1 MPSYLNPNVVKLDA
15 IQDLAFQP
23 LDEEFA
29 FKSVDFAITN
39 YGTLKDFSIIVNNF
53 EQTQVN
59 VNIDYT
65 ESVIFDDNRIKDA
78 NDNYTTSFDVS
89 GQTLGNSGETS
100 YPLDDSGNRCYIPY
114 FYTKKVDKEIDG
126 ANNLPEEINF
136 GTKDT
141 VDYTKYDDSG
151 NVMYDDS
158 GNVITTPQTI
168 DRTGPDPAFNY
179 NMDLFNNNFLL
190 VKDPKRLLRGV
201 IYNIFVLEIFD
212 QIPNIS
218 NIDFTQESLRN
229 NGLFFVN
236 DPTGDVDGSGSLNDN
251 VEKRTKSELT
261 GIKTETEIFD
271 YWFKQSTIWHR
282 DYAIVQ
288 EEQSGIINFGY
299 GDILYILYNLKLTV
313 SRPSSVASGDAT
325 LSSALRV
332 GERGKLVSKITDS
345 VPITEKNVS
354 FILGWRVEPR
364 TAFTV
369 TVSYYWGYEDTQ
381 TDGGLLSKFQTLYE
395 SAGIGR
401 QNVIQI
407 ITEFISKIYDIP
419 YESINLKGITF
430 SSLEFVFDVMTP
442 DVIRNEADG
451 TFGYPDLSEAPHF
464 QPDQENPQGL
474 NLAETL
480 LEAVKERG
488 LPNESFVNLFQ
499 TDDGSVAD
507 VFFDSSGVLKYNDTH
522 LRDVSGVT
530 ASYTSTELII
540 EPEPEPEPQPEPEPE
555 PEQEPEPEP
564 ENPYDI
570 SYPEMLDATQLPR
583 WDQSTLK
590 YNNMGFNVHTINRTV
605 WPSDVND
612 ASGTMDFTIFLS
624 FEASFTSSAFVPN
637 SGQILDITVSEVE
650 TRYDIETSYA
660 SNTPADSAGYYF
672 AGVDRTGVDVG
683 DAAAN
688 PSFNI
693 NIGDTLVIK
702 ENVSFGYLATHPIK
716 IYKVDGAGA
725 DVGVVDD
732 DTGDITFTP
741 DTTTG
746 GIGTYK
752 YECTVSGHAASMVGT
767 INVSAMGEQTLINVS
782 AISKQN
788 IELSSSVSAW
798 SGDSTKNIEVG
809 TLGATST
816 SKYFL
821 CITNDSTNASFALY
835 ERKEGGV
842 VELLHTGGDSGGVIT
857 TPSLSSNPRN
867 EIMKVAINSTVHHSS
882 TAPPPAEPGA
892 GAGDYYGDSIGM
904 NFDYLK
910 FEMHFDDVGFENF
923 ENYVKNAKF

>member
-39 YGTLKDFSIIVNNF
+39 YGTLKDFSLIVNNF
-53 EQTQVN
+53 EKTQIN
-59 VNIDYT
+59 VNIDYSD
-65 ESVIFDDNRIKDA
+65 SVIFDDSRID
-78 NDNYTTSFDVS
+78 DGSGGYITPFDVNGS
-89 GQTLGNSGETS
+89 NLGNSGETS
-100 YPLDDSGNRCYIPY
+100 YPLDTSGNRCYIPY
-114 FYTKKVDKEIDG
+114 FYIKGVDPEIDG
-126 ANNLPEEINF
+126 ANNLPDEINF
-136 GTKDT
+136 GTTDEVEYATDPSGST
-141 VDYTKYDDSG
+141 VDYTL
-151 NVMYDDS
+151 
-158 GNVITTPQTI
+158 
-168 DRTGPDPAFNY
+168 DRTGDAGGFNY
-179 NMDLFNNNFLL
+179 NKNLFNNNFLL

-236 DPTGDVDGSGSLNDN
+236 DPTANINGSGTLNEN
-251 VEKRTKSELT
+251 VENRTKSELT

-332 GERGKLVSKITDS
+332 GERGQLVSKITDS

-381 TDGGLLSKFQTLYE
+381 TDGLLSKFETLYE

-430 SSLEFVFDVMTP
+430 SSLEFDFDVMTP

-451 TFGYPDLSEAPHF
+451 TFGYPERFKPDDSNPH
-464 QPDQENPQGL
+464 DL
-474 NLAETL
+474 NLAKTL
-480 LEAVKERG
+480 LEAVEERG
-488 LPNESFVNLFQ
+488 LPNESFVNIF
-499 TDDGSVAD
+499 TTNDDTIAD
-507 VFFDSSGVLKYNDTH
+507 VFFDSSGALKYVEADLT
-522 LRDVSGVT
+522 DASGVT

-570 SYPEMLDATQLPR
+570 SYPEMLDATQLPH
-583 WDQSTLK
+583 WDQSPTIQ
-590 YNNMGFNVHTINRTV
+590 YDNMGFNVHTIDRTA

-624 FEASFTSSAFVPN
+624 FEAWTNASTFVPN
-637 SGQILDITVSEVE
+637 SGEILDITVSEVE
-650 TRYDIETSYA
+650 TRYEIETSYA
-660 SNTPADSAGYYF
+660 SNTPAASAGYYF
-672 AGVDRTGVDVG
+672 IGADRGGGDVG
-683 DAAAN
+683 LRGAN
-688 PSFNI
+688 PSLNI

-702 ENVSFGYLATHPIK
+702 ENVSIGYLATHPIK
-716 IYKVDGAGA
+716 IYKDGSTA
-725 DVGVVDD
+725 DVGVADAD
-732 DTGDITFTP
+732 SGDITFIPNT
-741 DTTTG
+741 DTG
-746 GIGTYK
+746 GVGTYK
-752 YECTVSGHAASMVGT
+752 YECTVAGHATLMVGT

-782 AISKQN
+782 ATSKQN
-788 IELSSSVSAW
+788 IVLSSSVGAW
-798 SGDSTKNIEVG
+798 SGAASRSIEVG
-809 TLGATST
+809 TTISEGLVASSS

-821 CITNDSTNASFALY
+821 CITNNSTNASFALY
-835 ERKEGGV
+835 ERNSAGV
-842 VELLHTGGDSGGVIT
+842 VELLHTGSEGNAIKT

-867 EIMKVAINSTVHHSS
+867 EIMKVAINSTVLHST
-882 TAPPPAEPGA
+882 TADPDDYTANA
-892 GAGDYYGDSIGM
+892 YYGNSIGM

>member
-78 NDNYTTSFDVS
+78 NGNYTTPFDVS
-89 GQTLGNSGETS
+89 GQTIGNSGETS
-100 YPLDDSGNRCYIPY
+100 YPVDTSGNRCYIPY
-114 FYTKKVDKEIDG
+114 FYTKKVDKDIDG
-126 ANNLPEEINF
+126 ANNLPDEINF
-136 GTKDT
+136 GTIDT
-141 VDYTKYDDSG
+141 VEYPEIDETG
-151 NVMYDDS
+151 NVD
-158 GNVITTPQTI
+158 GFTTQTI
-168 DRTGPDPAFNY
+168 DRTGRLDGDFDY

-251 VEKRTKSELT
+251 VERRTDSELT

-288 EEQSGIINFGY
+288 EEQSGIINFGS

-325 LSSALRV
+325 LSSALGKNTL
-332 GERGKLVSKITDS
+332 GEIQRGKLVNKITDS

-364 TAFTV
+364 TVFNV
-369 TVSYYWGYEDTQ
+369 TVSYYWGYSDV
-381 TDGGLLSKFQTLYE
+381 DVANGILSKFETLYGN
-395 SAGIGR
+395 AGIGR

-407 ITEFISKIYDIP
+407 ITEFISTIYKIP
-419 YESINLKGITF
+419 YESINLNTINF
-430 SSLEFVFDVMTP
+430 SSLQFDFDVMTP
-442 DVIRNEADG
+442 DVNRDG
-451 TFGYPDLSEAPHF
+451 TDPDFGKPVDFDPNDPNPYDLELR
-464 QPDQENPQGL
+464 D
-474 NLAETL
+474 TL
-480 LEAVKERG
+480 LAAVEERG
-488 LPNESFVNLFQ
+488 LPNESFVNIFNNG
-499 TDDGSVAD
+499 DGTVEEI
-507 VFFDSSGVLKYNDTH
+507 FFDSSGALKYEQAH
-522 LRDVSGVT
+522 LVDVSGVS

-570 SYPEMLDATQLPR
+570 SYPEMISAPQLPH
-583 WDQSTLK
+583 WDFSDSAPPS
-590 YNNMGFNVHTINRTV
+590 YENNGFTVHPINRAD
-605 WPSDVND
+605 WPSDVGDD
-612 ASGTMDFTIFLS
+612 ASGNMDFTIFLS
-624 FEASFTSSAFVPN
+624 FEVDVSVAAGDLSWFIPN
-637 SGQILDITVSEVE
+637 SGEILDITVPEVE
-650 TRYDIETSYA
+650 TIYEINTDNSDTGTS
-660 SNTPADSAGYYF
+660 NGYVF
-672 AGVDRTGVDVG
+672 SGTLRGSSDNLIILGG
-683 DAAAN
+683 N
-688 PSFNI
+688 PDLNI
-693 NIGDTLVIK
+693 NNGDELVIQ
-702 ENVSFGYLATHPIK
+702 SIPTGHPIK
-716 IYKVDGAGA
+716 IYKDG
-725 DVGVVDD
+725 DTNKSTLVGGSGTVRFVPNN
-732 DTGDITFTP
+732 F
-741 DTTTG
+741 G
-746 GIGTYK
+746 GVGTYK
-752 YECTVSGHAASMVGT
+752 YECQTTGHAAQMNGT

-782 AISKQN
+782 ATTKQN
-788 IELSSSVSAW
+788 IVISSSVDGF
-798 SGDSTKNIEVG
+798 GDPRNIQVG
-809 TLGATST
+809 TAAESNSSQVTSGLLYDSN

-821 CITNDSTNASFALY
+821 CITNNSNEASFALY
-835 ERKEGGV
+835 ERNSGGV
-842 VELLHTGGDSGGVIT
+842 VTMLHTGVDADTIKT
-857 TPSLSSNPRN
+857 TPSLSSDPRN
-867 EIMKVAINSTVHHSS
+867 ETMKVAINSTVLHS
-882 TAPPPAEPGA
+882 TPPVDGTNNV
-892 GAGDYYGDSIGM
+892 YYGYSIGM

-910 FEMHFDDVGFENF
+910 FEMHFDDVGTENF
-923 ENYVKNAKF
+923 ENYVENAKF

>member
-65 ESVIFDDNRIKDA
+65 EAVIFDDNRIKDA
-78 NDNYTTSFDVS
+78 NGNYTTSFDVS

-158 GNVITTPQTI
+158 GNVISTPQTI

-332 GERGKLVSKITDS
+332 GERGQLVSKITDS

-369 TVSYYWGYEDTQ
+369 TVSYYWGYKDTQ
-381 TDGGLLSKFQTLYE
+381 TDGLLSKFETLYN

-401 QNVIQI
+401 QNVVQI

-464 QPDQENPQGL
+464 KPDQENPQGL
-474 NLAETL
+474 NLAVTL
-480 LEAVKERG
+480 LEAVEERG
-488 LPNESFVNLFQ
+488 LPNESFENLFQ

-507 VFFDSSGVLKYNDTH
+507 VFFDSNGVLKYVEADLT
-522 LRDVSGVT
+522 DVSGVT

-583 WDQSTLK
+583 WDQSTFK

-624 FEASFTSSAFVPN
+624 FEAWTTSPSFVPN
-637 SGQILDITVSEVE
+637 SGQILDIIVQEVE
-650 TRYDIETSYA
+650 TRYDIETYYA
-660 SNTPADSAGYYF
+660 DHTGDAASSGYYF
-672 AGVDRTGVDVG
+672 TGVDRSGVDVG
-683 DAAAN
+683 APGAN

-702 ENVSFGYLATHPIK
+702 TSDYLAAHPIK
-716 IYKVDGAGA
+716 IYKDGGSGA

-752 YECTVSGHAASMVGT
+752 YECTVSGHAALMSGT

-782 AISKQN
+782 ATSKQN

-821 CITNDSTNASFALY
+821 CITNDSTNARFALY

-842 VELLHTGGDSGGVIT
+842 VELLHTGGDSGGVKT

>member
-59 VNIDYT
+59 VDIDYT
-65 ESVIFDDNRIKDA
+65 ESVIFDDDRIKNTDG
-78 NDNYTTSFDVS
+78 NYTISFDVS

-100 YPLDDSGNRCYIPY
+100 YPLDNSGNRCYIPY

-126 ANNLPEEINF
+126 ANHLPDEINF
-136 GTKDT
+136 GTTDT
-141 VDYTKYDDSG
+141 VEYTKID
-151 NVMYDDS
+151 NS
-158 GNVITTPQTI
+158 GNVIEITTQTI
-168 DRTGPDPAFNY
+168 DRTGVDGKFNY

-236 DPTGDVDGSGSLNDN
+236 DPTGDVDGSGTLNDN
-251 VEKRTKSELT
+251 VKNRTKSELT

-288 EEQSGIINFGY
+288 EEQSGIINFGF

-325 LSSALRV
+325 LSSAL
-332 GERGKLVSKITDS
+332 GKNASGDIQRGKLVSKITDS

-364 TAFTV
+364 TVFTV
-369 TVSYYWGYEDTQ
+369 TVSYYLGYQDT
-381 TDGGLLSKFQTLYE
+381 DAEGGLLSKLETLYE
-395 SAGIGR
+395 STGIGR

-407 ITEFISKIYDIP
+407 ITEFISTIYKIS
-419 YESINLKGITF
+419 YESINLNSITF
-430 SSLEFVFDVMTP
+430 SSLQFDFDVMTP
-442 DVIRNEADG
+442 NVIRDEADG
-451 TFGYPDLSEAPHF
+451 TVGEPRDFTPTDATGPPADSLDLA
-464 QPDQENPQGL
+464 Q
-474 NLAETL
+474 TL
-480 LEAVKERG
+480 LDAVKKRG
-488 LPNESFVNLFQ
+488 LPNESFVNIFP
-499 TDDGSVAD
+499 TSDGSVEE
-507 VFFDSSGVLKYNDTH
+507 VFFDSSGDIKYKTTD
-522 LRDVSGVT
+522 LQDASGVT

-570 SYPEMLDATQLPR
+570 SYPEMLSATQLPH
-583 WDQSTLK
+583 WVFSDSAPP
-590 YNNMGFNVHTINRTV
+590 YYDNNGFTVHPINRTD
-605 WPSDVND
+605 WPSDVGDD
-612 ASGTMDFTIFLS
+612 ASGNMDFTIFLS
-624 FEASFTSSAFVPN
+624 FEVDVTVSAHATPLFIPN
-637 SGQILDITVSEVE
+637 SGEILDITVPEVATIYE
-650 TRYDIETSYA
+650 INTREDDTGI
-660 SNTPADSAGYYF
+660 SNGYIF
-672 AGVDRTGVDVG
+672 DGILRDPDNLMILGG
-683 DAAAN
+683 N
-688 PSFNI
+688 PSMNI
-693 NIGDTLVIK
+693 NYGDTLVIK
-702 ENVSFGYLATHPIK
+702 EIPSGHPIK
-716 IYKVDGAGA
+716 IYKEGSSGSGSDIESAGS
-725 DVGVVDD
+725 
-732 DTGDITFTP
+732 GDITFIPNAT
-741 DTTTG
+741 
-746 GIGTYK
+746 GTYI
-752 YECTVSGHAASMVGT
+752 YECQTPGHSANMNGR
-767 INVSAMGEQTLINVS
+767 IIVSAMGEQTLINVS
-782 AISKQN
+782 ASTKQN
-788 IELSSSVSAW
+788 IVISSSVPGF
-798 SGDSTKNIEVG
+798 GDPKNIQVG
-809 TLGATST
+809 TASESNSDIVTSGLLYDSN

-821 CITNDSTNASFALY
+821 CITNNSNEASFALY
-835 ERKEGGV
+835 ERNSGGV
-842 VELLHTGGDSGGVIT
+842 VTMLHTDGDADTIKT
-857 TPSLSSNPRN
+857 TPSLSSDPRN
-867 EIMKVAINSTVHHSS
+867 ETMNVTINSTVLHS
-882 TAPPPAEPGA
+882 TPPVG
-892 GAGDYYGDSIGM
+892 GVDKNYYGYSIGM

-910 FEMHFDDVGFENF
+910 FEMHFDDVGTENF
-923 ENYVKNAKF
+923 ENYVENAKF